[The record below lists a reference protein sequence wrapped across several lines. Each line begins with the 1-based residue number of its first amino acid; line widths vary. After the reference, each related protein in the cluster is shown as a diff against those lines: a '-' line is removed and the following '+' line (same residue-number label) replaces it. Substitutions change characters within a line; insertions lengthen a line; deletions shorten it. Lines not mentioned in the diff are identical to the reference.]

1 MISLFT
7 VSSTLSEE
15 KEIGKQVR
23 EKVLSI
29 FKGVENLEVFDLI
42 IKVEDAEKIT
52 KKFKDKISG
61 CIVAVATGGT
71 ERIIRIISNNI
82 GKPVLLWANPFN
94 NSLASSL
101 KAFSKLRQNIPV
113 KIFYSELDSGI
124 LGEVKSF
131 IRVCDTI
138 NRLKISRLGC
148 IGEPKWILA
157 SDNKK
162 IIRQFGPEIVKMK
175 IEYLVDAM
183 KKVSIDE
190 VKDISKK
197 LKKFRQEFSEDE
209 MTNAVR
215 IYLAMKELISKHK
228 LSAITIRCFDLL
240 KYNFTACLG
249 VSMCNDEGLVAGCEA
264 DLQAILTM
272 MIVSFLTA
280 QPCWMANPSRIDKDK
295 NTITLAHCT
304 IATKMIKDISEST
317 LLPHMESGKG
327 VSIRGQLKNNDVTLV
342 RLGGNLD
349 KMLIVPGKIIKNMQ
363 EPNLCRTQVEVKLK
377 GNVED

>member
-183 KKVSIDE
+183 KKV
-190 VKDISKK
+190 
-197 LKKFRQEFSEDE
+197 
-209 MTNAVR
+209 R